1 MHFKGTTAMHR
12 NAPRRRPGRRGVT
25 LVEMLVTV
33 ALVVLI
39 MTIVVNVF
47 RSATGAVRGVQI
59 NQEFEVNL
67 RRLEATL
74 RQDLAGATAR
84 FTPPLNPKDGLGY
97 FEYGENSF
105 ADVQGEDTDDWMA
118 LTVKAPIGQPFQGR
132 YWDPNGNQAIQP
144 TIITSE
150 FAEVL
155 YFLRNGNLYRRIL
168 LIVPEKSGNLLAADQ
183 NSPPSPFPY
192 TVTLKTMYASPSNP
206 LPVSWL
212 GVNDISARPGRWVDL
227 SVAPV
232 PNTLGDLTNRENR
245 AFRPRYDDDYD
256 GDNLPDEFHGGPV
269 SGTNSLPNGIL
280 DEYPT
285 LYPNVI
291 TSTATATGSVLLNET
306 QFTRVG
312 NPGLDGLPFPY
323 IFPGAYSV
331 PDYPYGA
338 TLVYGPIHAVG
349 AATPVVNHSPLEL
362 GDNLPVPTAN
372 LQTYWGWPTWKETAS
387 PFWTDPWIRLYDN
400 GNKQSP
406 GLSNL
411 STNAAAL
418 PPLTTG
424 MLGSSTVPYRAI
436 PQPFNDAA
444 GSSTFALLPTAAA
457 PFTYPSTGQTLLWN
471 NAWEDDL
478 IMTGV
483 RSFDIK
489 AYDPNVIATH
499 TDLQAGDPTPVPH
512 YVDLGYALDRTGAA
526 YWLGGFPNTYT
537 AAQVA
542 SGLQSF
548 GHEGRIPP
556 LTADSRVDPQ
566 WPTFVDN
573 TGTLQANNIG
583 ENSNSTIRLRRVW
596 DSWSTEYTNAPDLPL
611 DPTQGPLN
619 NRPPVY
625 PSYPAPY
632 PAPLRAIQIQIRL
645 SNAPDNDHVK
655 ALTITQ
661 DFSDK
666 L

>member
-1 MHFKGTTAMHR
+1 MIWKGTTAMHH
-12 NAPRRRPGRRGVT
+12 NPPRRRPGRRGVT

-67 RRLEATL
+67 RRLEATI

-97 FEYGENSF
+97 FELGENSF
-105 ADVQGEDTDDWMA
+105 ADAQGEDTDDWMA
-118 LTVKAPIGQPFQGR
+118 FTVKAPIGQPFQGR

-150 FAEVL
+150 FAEVI
-155 YFLRNGNLYRRIL
+155 YFLRDGNLYRRVL
-168 LIVPEKSGNLLAADQ
+168 LIVPEKAGNLASLSTA
-183 NSPPSPFPY
+183 NIPY
-192 TVTLKTMYASPSNP
+192 TLQLQTMFASGITNG
-206 LPVSWL
+206 LPISWL
-212 GVNDISARPGRWVDL
+212 GGNDISARPARWLD
-227 SVAPV
+227 SPTMPAP
-232 PNTLGDLTNRENR
+232 NSLGDLTNRENR
-245 AFRPRYDDDYD
+245 AFRPRFDNDYD
-256 GDNLPDEFHGGPV
+256 GDNIPDEYHGGPV

-285 LYPNVI
+285 LYPNI
-291 TSTATATGSVLLNET
+291 ITTTKTSTGSYLLNET
-306 QFTRVG
+306 HFTRLG

-323 IFPGAYSV
+323 IFPGSYSV
-331 PDYPYGA
+331 PDYPYVGAAA
-338 TLVYGPIHAVG
+338 TLPYGQIHAIG
-349 AATPVVNHSPLEL
+349 TATPVVNHSPLEV
-362 GDNLPVPTAN
+362 GDNLAVPTTN

-387 PFWTDPWIRLYDN
+387 PNWTDPWIRLFDN
-400 GNKQSP
+400 GYKQSP
-406 GLSNL
+406 GLSIL

-418 PPLTTG
+418 PPMTTG
-424 MLGSSTVPYRAI
+424 VLGSSTVPYRPLA
-436 PQPFNDAA
+436 QPFNDAA

-457 PFTYPSTGQTLLWN
+457 PFTYTDTTLMWN

-489 AYDPNVIATH
+489 VYDPNAAATG
-499 TDLQAGDPTPVPH
+499 LASVPGYH
-512 YVDLGYALDRTGAA
+512 DLGYAASNWLSGFGSQAQSLTG
-526 YWLGGFPNTYT
+526 LPT
-537 AAQVA
+537 
-542 SGLQSF
+542 F

-556 LTADSRVDPQ
+556 IQADFRPDAQ
-566 WPTFVDN
+566 WPGINPNV
-573 TGTLQANNIG
+573 G
-583 ENSNSTIRLRRVW
+583 ENENTTVRLRRVW

-619 NRPPVY
+619 GQYPVY

-645 SNAPDNDHVK
+645 TNTPDNDHVK